1 MMMRVLFFSITKVQQ
16 QILQQYCSS
25 SFYLMAWPIAL
36 KSNSF
41 SEAVNI
47 AFFFVLFLNE
57 VVEEACF
64 QADLELRR
72 SKRHSQAFYIQVQLL
87 FQSTRVERPPTFSA
101 MYSVLS
107 AILHILTTT
116 ILLLQNFQ
124 ATTLLYYRTR
134 LSYCKNMEGVV
145 SGKKHKISEA
155 NTI

>member
-1 MMMRVLFFSITKVQQ
+1 MTRVLFFSITKVQQ

-87 FQSTRVERPPTFSA
+87 FHSTRAERPPTFSA
-101 MYSVLS
+101 SMLS
-107 AILHILTTT
+107 AILHTYVYL
-116 ILLLQNFQ
+116 LLLQNFQ

-145 SGKKHKISEA
+145 SGKKHKILEA